1 MMDDQQIE
9 DTGDSYSE
17 EQTEEAAEQ
26 TSERLTQA
34 VRRERL
40 GQLRT
45 EIGEQAQLDGDV
57 VVVEVGEP
65 VVLHIE
71 LDRDGVYTLT
81 WWATQL
87 TDSSHHRWREAAAS
101 ILREGEEI
109 HTSALGGGYLIEFN
123 RTVDSHDEALALS
136 QDSALVERVRE
147 LVTAFPEAV
156 AALPPEPVPE
166 YLLPPEPELPPLGEA
181 DAEEVETD
189 PDGFADPE
197 SEDEA
202 EA

>member
-1 MMDDQQIE
+1 MKDEQKIDDS
-9 DTGDSYSE
+9 GDDNSDEQGE
-17 EQTEEAAEQ
+17 ETAEQ

-87 TDSSHHRWREAAAS
+87 TDSAHHRWRDAAAS
-101 ILREGEEI
+101 ILRDDEEI
-109 HTSALGGGYLIEFN
+109 HTSALGGGYLIEFD
-123 RTVDSHDEALALS
+123 RTVDSHDEALALA
-136 QDSALVERVRE
+136 QDTSLVERVRE
-147 LVTAFPEAV
+147 LVTAFPAVV
-156 AALPPEPVPE
+156 AALPPEPVPD
-166 YLLPPEPELPPLGEA
+166 YLVPPEPELPLLGEA
-181 DAEEVETD
+181 DVQDVETD
-189 PDGFADPE
+189 PDGFDEVE
-197 SEDEA
+197 SETGPEA
-202 EA
+202 